1 MNDLSG
7 DEASLS
13 VTPEFYSGHNNGNVL
28 LTTSAS
34 FRKGRSA
41 TRRRAPMRLSSLDA
55 DGFFILIHDLNP
67 VKIEL
72 NRLENEVRVLNCSK
86 RHYLN
91 SHVTVRVA
99 FSMFSSTNATEPDI
113 HASH

>member
-1 MNDLSG
+1 MIDLSE

-13 VTPEFYSGHNNGNVL
+13 ITPEFYFGHNNGNVL
-28 LTTSAS
+28 LTASAS
-34 FRKGRSA
+34 FREGRSA
-41 TRRRAPMRLSSLDA
+41 TRRRVPMRPPSLDA
-55 DGFFILIHDLNP
+55 GEFFNLMHCPNL

-72 NRLENEVRVLNCSK
+72 NRLENAIRVLNCSK

-99 FSMFSSTNATEPDI
+99 FSMFSSTNATKPDI
-113 HASH
+113 LASH